1 MSFLSSGPLPWIVGF
16 PLPINDWRQ
25 LGWVFVTTASIRPI
39 RAGQV
44 AVWQLAAL
52 AVLVA
57 AFPVNIAAGA
67 LAVAVVGLSSIRMGG
82 LCSYEW
88 AVIYIRYR
96 MRKPLSAPAPMLAVL
111 PNLYVHTHIDRAG
124 NRVGVATVDTDFTVA
139 IRLAPTAHPSPQ
151 QLISL
156 LHKSFTR
163 PDLQLSGAQLVV
175 WAVPASPAP
184 IRVHWLALRYRSDAY
199 PLAALA
205 RGGGSEGGRK
215 AAASAALRLVGSL
228 ADAGYPS
235 VVLDTI
241 ELHQELLVAVGAEA
255 LHGPKSGSVMVRET
269 WRDWSIGQI
278 RQACYAPR
286 RSADAIPLVG
296 RYVPGSTFT
305 CTSYS
310 FSRTARGQI
319 KTRAALRIGVAPDRQ
334 WLAQDTVSARAGIP
348 LLPTNGRQHAHVLA
362 TLPLAM

>member
-1 MSFLSSGPLPWIVGF
+1 VTTGSIARARWI
-16 PLPINDWRQ
+16 LPIH
-25 LGWVFVTTASIRPI
+25 
-39 RAGQV
+39 AGQV

-52 AVLVA
+52 AVLVPTFPANVA
-57 AFPVNIAAGA
+57 ALVV
-67 LAVAVVGLSSIRMGG
+67 AVAVVGLSSIRTGG
-82 LCSYEW
+82 LCAYEW
-88 AVIYIRYR
+88 ALIYVRYR
-96 MRKPLSAPAPMLAVL
+96 MRKPISAPAPMLAVL

-124 NRVGVATVDTDFTVA
+124 NRVGVATVDTDYTVA
-139 IRLAPTAHPSPQ
+139 IRLAPSAHPSPS
-151 QLISL
+151 QLITL

-205 RGGGSEGGRK
+205 RGGSHEGGLK
-215 AAASAALRLVGSL
+215 AAASAALRLVGTL
-228 ADAGYPS
+228 ADSGYAS
-235 VVLDTI
+235 VVLDTL

-255 LHGPKSGSVMVRET
+255 MHGPKSGSVMIRET

-278 RQACYAPR
+278 RQACYTPR
-286 RSADAIPLVG
+286 RASDAVSLIG

-305 CTSYS
+305 CSSYTL
-310 FSRTARGQI
+310 SRTARGQI
-319 KTRAALRIGVAPDRQ
+319 RAQAALRIGVSPDRP
-334 WLAQDTVSARAGIP
+334 WMPPDTVSTRAGIP